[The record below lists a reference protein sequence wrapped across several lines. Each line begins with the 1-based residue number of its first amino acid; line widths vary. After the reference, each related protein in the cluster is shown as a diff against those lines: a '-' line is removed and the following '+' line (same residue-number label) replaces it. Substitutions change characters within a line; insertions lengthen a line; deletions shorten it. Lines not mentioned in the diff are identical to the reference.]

1 MLTVYL
7 ISNHAIYSVDFRHK
21 EYVFSIDRAG
31 RGIWQCES
39 DAWAAMQQED
49 GRMVVRA
56 IMGDKRAGKRLFEL
70 DEEFSLDVK
79 LPKWLAG
86 LIWVGWDEIDRDDE
100 HTGKLTPEVLAR
112 EDRIDA
118 ALFPIIERYFL
129 QEKQASLP

>member
-39 DAWAAMQQED
+39 DARAAMQQE
-49 GRMVVRA
+49 GGTMMIRA
-56 IMGDKRAGKRLFEL
+56 IMGDKKAGKRLVEL

-79 LPKWLAG
+79 ITQLAG
-86 LIWVGWDEIDRDDE
+86 RSHLGGMGRNRP
-100 HTGKLTPEVLAR
+100 G
-112 EDRIDA
+112 
-118 ALFPIIERYFL
+118 
-129 QEKQASLP
+129 